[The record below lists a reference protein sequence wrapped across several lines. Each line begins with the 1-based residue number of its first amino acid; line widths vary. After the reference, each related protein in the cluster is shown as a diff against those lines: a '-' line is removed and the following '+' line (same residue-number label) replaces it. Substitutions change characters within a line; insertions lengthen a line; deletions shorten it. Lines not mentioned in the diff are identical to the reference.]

1 MCLCDEC
8 FNLYFKLTMK
18 EKKRLGVGS
27 KGGGEK
33 RSSKLSTV
41 FMRHH
46 NDFFKKELFHNVL
59 QILKNPTSCS
69 T

>member
-27 KGGGEK
+27 EGGGEK
-33 RSSKLSTV
+33 RSSKLSNCL
-41 FMRHH
+41 H
-46 NDFFKKELFHNVL
+46 EAL
-59 QILKNPTSCS
+59 Q
-69 T
+69 